1 MQIND
6 YAHAVQAILGQLE
19 LPTTDVIA
27 IVTILFTTEDDKLRD
42 KLTPSQ
48 IDAIEK
54 IVEYEPTLEDK
65 LDNIMTGTDQR
76 IIDEDEDMFAESIRN
91 MPDELDYILENYLDY
106 RPTNAR
112 RTGIL
117 ATAIFSNRLRDKLS
131 KTNFSE
137 ADVEQRLFERGVA
150 IKSNTQGQK
159 LYTGLRP
166 LTISEYERQSR
177 VDEEIS
183 VDKGQIIERITGL
196 RPNAED
202 TRRWVVKD
210 VHNQPDIRRQLAE
223 AGLKKKDIRR
233 YFLAHG
239 VREINYGNVRTYV
252 GLEPVE

>member
-6 YAHAVQAILGQLE
+6 YAHRVQVILGRLE

-27 IVTILFTTEDDKLRD
+27 IVTVLFTTEDDKLRD
-42 KLTPSQ
+42 ELTPSQ

-117 ATAIFSNRLRDKLS
+117 ATAIFSNSLRDKLS

-137 ADVEQRLFERGVA
+137 ADVEQRLFERGVT
-150 IKSNTQGQK
+150 IKSNTQGQ
-159 LYTGLRP
+159 
-166 LTISEYERQSR
+166 RQSR

-183 VDKGQIIERITGL
+183 VDNGQIIERITGL

-210 VHNQPDIRRQLAE
+210 VHNQPDIRQQLAK

-233 YFLAHG
+233 YFLTHG

-252 GLEPVE
+252 GLEPVK